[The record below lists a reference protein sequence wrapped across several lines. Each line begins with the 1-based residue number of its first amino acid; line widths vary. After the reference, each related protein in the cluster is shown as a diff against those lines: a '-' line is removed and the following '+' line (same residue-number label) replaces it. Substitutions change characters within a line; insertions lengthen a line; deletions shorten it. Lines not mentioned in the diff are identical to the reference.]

1 MNFEVVDNV
10 FQVTLLGSMAILSL
24 IVALRR
30 RSRIFL
36 MLCGGYGCMSLGTLY
51 YVLCLMIT
59 GKVPQVF
66 YVAEISWIAAYLFYL
81 SVSLFQKDIQMKG
94 CNLAVVCALVYTVI
108 SVAFKIMGPSPSPV
122 TTIAFAVTVGTI
134 AYRSVWGLCQNSSD
148 KIPDVMFLLMV
159 TLQLCVYIVSVF
171 IKDYT
176 RFNLYFLV
184 DILLTLT
191 MTALFPALKREVYGK

>member
-36 MLCGGYGCMSLGTLY
+36 LLCGGYGCMSLGTLY

-94 CNLAVVCALVYTVI
+94 CNMAVVCALVYTVI
-108 SVAFKIMGPSPSPV
+108 SV
-122 TTIAFAVTVGTI
+122 
-134 AYRSVWGLCQNSSD
+134 
-148 KIPDVMFLLMV
+148 
-159 TLQLCVYIVSVF
+159 VF
-171 IKDYT
+171 
-176 RFNLYFLV
+176 
-184 DILLTLT
+184 
-191 MTALFPALKREVYGK
+191 

>member
-36 MLCGGYGCMSLGTLY
+36 LLCGGYGCMSLGTLY

-94 CNLAVVCALVYTVI
+94 CNIAVVCALVYTVI
-108 SVAFKIMGPSPSPV
+108 SVAFKIMGPSPV

-134 AYRSVWGLCQNSSD
+134 AYRSAWGLCQNSSG
-148 KIPDVMFLLMV
+148 KLLDVLFLLMI
-159 TLQLCVYIVSVF
+159 TFQLGVYIVSVF

-191 MTALFPALKREVYGK
+191 MIALFPALKKEVINS